1 MDGCGHETRKKVSER
16 GSPVHPGA
24 PKGGKA
30 GEGYDDPAKGYNK
43 QKEERYED
51 GR

>member
-1 MDGCGHETRKKVSER
+1 MDSRGNEPRKKVSER
-16 GSPVHPGA
+16 GSVVHPRA

-30 GEGYDDPAKGYNK
+30 SEGYDDTAKGYNK